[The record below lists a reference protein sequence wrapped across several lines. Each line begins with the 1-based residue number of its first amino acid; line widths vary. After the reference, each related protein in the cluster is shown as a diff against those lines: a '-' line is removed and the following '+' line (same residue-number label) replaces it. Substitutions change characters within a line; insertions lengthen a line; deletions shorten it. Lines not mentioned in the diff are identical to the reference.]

1 MQRIKLLLI
10 LGGATLCAVPLSA
23 QTSPAEKLERGL
35 RPHPQAQRQFTA
47 GPSDAGLRPEIR
59 VFYIKNVQYSARIS
73 EAALLSSPDWTP
85 TKRLP
90 LDFAKAETIAHKEL
104 GKLVA
109 DASTWE
115 VTGFHLKSV
124 GASVGDPDT
133 LKVSRTL
140 KWYFQVEMRPP
151 SGQRLEGGA
160 HQPDSFWVFID
171 LSGQVGVIQT
181 RREP

>member
-23 QTSPAEKLERGL
+23 QTGPAEKLDHGL
-35 RPHPQAQRQFTA
+35 RPHPQDQTQYTA
-47 GPSDAGLRPEIR
+47 GPRDPELRPEVR
-59 VFYIKNVQYSARIS
+59 VFYIKDVPYWARIS
-73 EAALLSSPDWTP
+73 DAALLSSPDWAP
-85 TKRLP
+85 TNRLP
-90 LDFAKAETIAHKEL
+90 LDFAKAETIARKEL

-115 VTGFHLKSV
+115 VTGFHLQSV
-124 GASVGDPDT
+124 GVSVGDPDT

-140 KWYFQVEMRPP
+140 KWYLQVEMRPP
-151 SGQRLEGGA
+151 SGQGSEGGA
-160 HQPDSFWVFID
+160 RHPDSFWVFIN
-171 LSGQVGVIQT
+171 LSGQAGEIQT